1 MGNLNFYAIAP
12 YLSDLPEAI
21 GITLWLS
28 VVVIILST
36 ALGFVGAVLR
46 TKSNAAV
53 RYVLIGYVEVM
64 RNVPLLALLYIFYFS
79 LPQLG
84 LRLSGF
90 TCAVLA
96 ISLNST
102 AYMIEIFRA
111 GLSAIPSG
119 QFEAA
124 HSQGMRTVQIYRF
137 VVLPQLLRIVYAP
150 VGNQVIA
157 CVIGTSAA
165 SIVTVS
171 EVTAWMESTGAST
184 FRFFEVFLIIA
195 VIYLVLCQA
204 INFTRVLIGRLLFR
218 KMGSSHP

>member
-1 MGNLNFYAIAP
+1 MGQLNFYAIAP
-12 YLSDLPEAI
+12 YLRELPEAI

-28 VVVIILST
+28 VVVIVLST
-36 ALGFVGAVLR
+36 GFGFVGAILR
-46 TKSNAAV
+46 TKSGAFV
-53 RYVLIGYVEVM
+53 RYALIGYVEVM

-84 LRLSGF
+84 VRLSGF

-96 ISLNST
+96 ITLNST
-102 AYMIEIFRA
+102 AYMIEIFRG
-111 GLSAIPSG
+111 GLSAIPNG

-137 VVLPQLLRIVYAP
+137 IILPQLLRIVYAP

-165 SIVTVS
+165 SIVTVP

-184 FRFFEVFLIIA
+184 FRFFEVFLVIA
-195 VIYLVLCQA
+195 ATYLVLCQA
-204 INFTRVLIGRLLFR
+204 INFARVLIGWLLFR